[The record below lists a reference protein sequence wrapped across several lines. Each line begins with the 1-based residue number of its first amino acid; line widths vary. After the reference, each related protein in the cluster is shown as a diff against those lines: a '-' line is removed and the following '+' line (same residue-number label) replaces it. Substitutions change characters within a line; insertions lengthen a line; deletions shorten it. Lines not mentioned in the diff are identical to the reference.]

1 VASGST
7 RIPTGTRIVV
17 ALAVFLIL
25 LGITYLLRPDI
36 LASVTA
42 TTTKTTQFTYK
53 EGERRVKEMDKT
65 VERQNLTLWHIVG
78 AVVIPLSGGLLIV
91 WVGAFFNRSQR
102 EREEAVENKQAQD
115 GALQS
120 YLDQMSDLLVNQ
132 HLRSLPPGSDIHRLA
147 EARTSEVLLG
157 LDGDRKRRPLKLVY
171 GLGLIENGANTG
183 ETNGTLLD
191 LQNLSLDHADLTELT
206 LRKASLRSSDLRGAN
221 LQGADLSESN
231 LTYAD
236 LRGANLTNA
245 DLSHADLSGANLLPY
260 DEEAPARLSLHNL
273 KDHALPSDELLS
285 YLAEQQEKQ
294 RLVKPERPP
303 SRIGRRLR
311 LLLDRLTRTKAVA
324 FTNLTDTKL
333 EGANLTGAILANAD
347 LREVRGL
354 AQEQVDSAIGNDKTH
369 LPHGLNPPPN
379 QAWKEESIEDQIKI
393 FEAQMNVLHND

>member
-1 VASGST
+1 MASGST

-17 ALAVFLIL
+17 ALVVFALLAAAVV
-25 LGITYLLRPDI
+25 LRPDF
-36 LASVTA
+36 LEAVTA
-42 TTTKTTQFTYK
+42 TTTKTTHFTYE
-53 EGERRVKEMDKT
+53 EGEQRVKEKDET
-65 VERQNLTLWHIVG
+65 IERQNLTFWHFVG

-91 WVGAFFNRSQR
+91 WVGSLFNRHQR

-115 GALQS
+115 SALQA

-171 GLGLIENGANTG
+171 GLGLIKNGANTG
-183 ETNGTLLD
+183 ETDGTLLD

-206 LRKASLRSSDLRGAN
+206 LRKASLRSADLRGAN
-221 LQGADLSESN
+221 LQGADLSESD

-273 KDHALPSDELLS
+273 KDHALPSDKLLGS
-285 YLAEQQEKQ
+285 LAEQQEEQ
-294 RLVKPERPP
+294 RLVKLERPQ

-311 LLLDRLTRTKAVA
+311 IRLDRLMRTKTVT

-333 EGANLTGAILANAD
+333 QGASLNGAILANAD
-347 LREVRGL
+347 LRDVRGL
-354 AQEQVDSAIGNDKTH
+354 KQEQVDSAIGNDKTH
-369 LPHGLNPPPN
+369 LPHDLNRPPN
-379 QAWKEESIEDQIKI
+379 QAWTEESIEAQIKE
-393 FEAQMNVLHND
+393 FEAQIKVLHNE